1 MTDHDRTELAS
12 ALLDGETTPDERARV
27 EDDPTIGGEVE
38 RLRTVRAM
46 VADVPEQRVSVREQ
60 HLATALEAWERVPA
74 ERDATPRSISAG
86 RRRPR
91 QTSVNRWTL
100 AAAAGLVIVLAG
112 GLIVRNITDRDD
124 TDDITAEVDA
134 DATATAEVAV
144 ADTGT
149 NDEADAE
156 VSEDESLALSDAVEL
171 AEESDAPPSTPDPDT
186 ADLDTDPAAAD
197 AAAAPPPEDDL
208 VVLESASE
216 LASFA
221 ADALAV
227 DGDIAAANEDAIQGE
242 GSGGALPE
250 NARTIPPS
258 DEESLGTAEL
268 PDCPGADVVV
278 GPAIYDGDEVVV
290 AVDSTRRWALAFA
303 VEDCQPV
310 ARARL
315 GAVD

>member
-12 ALLDGETTPDERARV
+12 ALLDGETTPTERAQV
-27 EDDPTIGGEVE
+27 EGDPTIGVEVE

-46 VADVPEQRVSVREQ
+46 VADVAEQRVNIREQ
-60 HLATALEAWERVPA
+60 H
-74 ERDATPRSISAG
+74 
-86 RRRPR
+86 
-91 QTSVNRWTL
+91 L
-100 AAAAGLVIVLAG
+100 AAAAGLVVVLAG
-112 GLIVRNITDRDD
+112 GLIVRTITDRAE

-134 DATATAEVAV
+134 DAVAAEVTEDDAV
-144 ADTGT
+144 ADTEAA
-149 NDEADAE
+149 DEADAE
-156 VSEDESLALSDAVEL
+156 VTEDESLALSDAVEM

-186 ADLDTDPAAAD
+186 ADLDTDPATAD

-208 VVLESASE
+208 VVLESANE

-221 ADALAV
+221 TDALAV
-227 DGDIAAANEDAIQGE
+227 DRDIAAANEDAIQGE
-242 GSGGALPE
+242 SSGGALPE
-250 NARTIPPS
+250 NARTIPPG

-278 GPAIYDGDEVVV
+278 GPAIYDGVEVVV

-303 VEDCQPV
+303 AEDCQPM

-315 GAVD
+315 DAVD